1 MFLFG
6 PGVKAGVHGTQ
17 PSLTDLDQDNLKMTT
32 DFRSVYTAILEKWLG
47 VPAEPILGAKYPLL
61 DCVV

>member
-17 PSLTDLDQDNLKMTT
+17 PSLTDLEDDNLKMTT
-32 DFRSVYTAILEKWLG
+32 DFRCVYAAMLEKWLG
-47 VPAEPILGAKYPLL
+47 VPAEPILEAKYPPL
-61 DCVV
+61 DCIA